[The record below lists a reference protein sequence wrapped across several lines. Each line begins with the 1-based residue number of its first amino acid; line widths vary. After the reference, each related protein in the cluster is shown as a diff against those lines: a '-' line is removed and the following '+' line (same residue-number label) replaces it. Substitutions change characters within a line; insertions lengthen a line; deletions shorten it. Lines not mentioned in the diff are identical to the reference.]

1 MALSPGSSPN
11 RRKQNWKKIKKIKE
25 VTSKTLVDFK
35 IPEELLKDQKHKKK
49 KKKKQKHSNENNI
62 SEVKEKEI
70 KEEKN

>member
-1 MALSPGSSPN
+1 MKYGKEEN
-11 RRKQNWKKIKKIKE
+11 KMGENKDNNDNKKIKE

-62 SEVKEKEI
+62 S
-70 KEEKN
+70 